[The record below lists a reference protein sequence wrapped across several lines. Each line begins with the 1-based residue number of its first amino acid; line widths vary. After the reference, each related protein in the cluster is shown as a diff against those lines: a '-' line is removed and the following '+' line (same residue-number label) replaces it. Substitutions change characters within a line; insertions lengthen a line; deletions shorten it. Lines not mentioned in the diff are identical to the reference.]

1 MRFYF
6 SYDAFLLLK
15 MGSIVRECYSRNS
28 AVTRSVITRIQF
40 IWKKLIKIGWW
51 SGWWVGECFF
61 WYRLTW
67 VIPDKGLWGGR
78 SWWVS
83 SVVCL
88 SVSLCRG
95 LDQKLKLLLDDASH
109 YIRPQTSL
117 PDTSDE
123 PFDRFADKKQ
133 ITDFLQ
139 NACENCITK

>member
-1 MRFYF
+1 M
-6 SYDAFLLLK
+6 SVSSGT
-15 MGSIVRECYSRNS
+15 GSSGQSRTTGRKTIV
-28 AVTRSVITRIQF
+28 
-40 IWKKLIKIGWW
+40 
-51 SGWWVGECFF
+51 VGAC
-61 WYRLTW
+61 L
-67 VIPDKGLWGGR
+67 
-78 SWWVS
+78 VS